1 MKLRTRATSR
11 RTKGAIAGLLAFSLL
26 AAACGG
32 AQEGSEGG
40 NGGEGGSE
48 LADAGLNVEA
58 GESGLEDAGD
68 PVRGG
73 KLIYGLEADT
83 NSGFCLSEGQL
94 AISGMMVVRAVYDT
108 LTVPNAEGGYSPYL
122 AESVEPNDD
131 FTAWT
136 ITLREGI
143 TFHDGSDLTA
153 EVVKNNIDA
162 YRGVYPGRSS
172 LLGAFVLKNIAD
184 TRVVDDLTVEVTTT
198 VPWVAFPAFLYGSS
212 RFGIMAQAQLDDPET
227 CSRELIGTG
236 PFVFES
242 WTPNQ
247 KLVAT
252 ANPDYWQ
259 IAPDGEPYP
268 YVDSIEFRPITDGQ
282 VRNNALESGDI
293 NIMHSSNADDIGNKL
308 KDLRDAGK
316 INMLVSED
324 SAEIAFIQLNHT
336 EPPFDDKGMREAFAM
351 GGDREEINQII
362 GDGLPTIADGPFAA
376 DSIAYVEDPGFP
388 EFDLDKAKAAVKA
401 YVDGGG
407 KPEFTL
413 TSTTDTTT
421 KKLAGLVQQRA
432 QAAGMTV
439 KIVLRDQAA
448 LINDAIGKKYQA
460 MLFRNYPGGDPD
472 GNYVWWYSGTTAEDG
487 TFAPNLVNF
496 AGFQDDE
503 VDRLLDEGRSEP
515 DPDKRATIYQD
526 LNKRMA
532 TEVHGIWSWYTPWA
546 IAEAPNVHGV
556 FGPPLPG
563 EDATQPGEATTEDPA
578 FQPNRGLAT
587 GHSLLGLWIAE

>member
-1 MKLRTRATSR
+1 MMFHARPATRR
-11 RTKGAIAGLLAFSLL
+11 RRDALAGLLVVGLL
-26 AAACGG
+26 AAGCGG
-32 AQEGSEGG
+32 ASESSSPTSDGPGG
-40 NGGEGGSE
+40 G
-48 LADAGLNVEA
+48 LADQGLNVEA
-58 GESGLEDAGD
+58 GESGLEEAGD

-73 KLIYGLEADT
+73 KLIYGLEADS

-293 NIMHSSNADDIGNKL
+293 NIMHTSNSSDIGNKL

-316 INMLVSED
+316 INLLVSEAN
-324 SAEIAFIQLNHT
+324 AEVGFVQLNHT
-336 EPPFDDKGMREAFAM
+336 VPPFDDKSMREAFAM
-351 GGDREEINQII
+351 GGDREGINQIMAE
-362 GDGLPTIADGPFAA
+362 GLPTIANGPFAP
-376 DSIAYVEDPGFP
+376 DSPAYVEDTGFP
-388 EFDLDKAKAAVKA
+388 EFDLEKAKAAVKA
-401 YVDGGG
+401 YVAGGG
-407 KPEFTL
+407 KAEFTL
-413 TSTTDTTT
+413 TGTTDTTV

-432 QAAGMTV
+432 EAAGMKV

-496 AGFQDDE
+496 AGFRDDE

-515 DPDKRATIYQD
+515 DPDERAAIYQE
-526 LNKRMA
+526 LNTRMA
-532 TEVHGIWSWYTPWA
+532 TEVHGVWFTYTPWA
-546 IAEAPNVHGV
+546 IAEAADVHGV

-563 EDATQPGEATTEDPA
+563 EDPSQPGEATTDDPA
-578 FQPNRGLAT
+578 RQPSLGLAT
-587 GHSLLGLWIAE
+587 GHSLIGLWIEG